1 MSPFCYDQQRKMLQR
16 PIIFAGTSQSPARRS
31 CIHGVRRR
39 DPSMASA
46 DGEAAS
52 MASAASGAASM
63 ASAARGATSMASADL
78 RRARAAELHPWRPL
92 FLGKRKRPAR
102 APTGDEETPRW
113 CFKLGRFLARYGV
126 VSAALG
132 GRRQC
137 FCERKKGAGRIVF
150 LPRSDG
156 LRDLI

>member
-1 MSPFCYDQQRKMLQR
+1 
-16 PIIFAGTSQSPARRS
+16 
-31 CIHGVRRR
+31 
-39 DPSMASA
+39 
-46 DGEAAS
+46 
-52 MASAASGAASM
+52 
-63 ASAARGATSMASADL
+63 MASADL

-132 GRRQC
+132 GGDNVSARGRRELSESC
-137 FCERKKGAGRIVF
+137 FYLDLTVF
-150 LPRSDG
+150 A
-156 LRDLI
+156 I

>member
-31 CIHGVRRR
+31 CIHGVRGR

-92 FLGKRKRPAR
+92 FLGKRRRPAR
-102 APTGDEETPRW
+102 APTGDEGTPRW

-132 GRRQC
+132 GGDNVSARGRRELSES
-137 FCERKKGAGRIVF
+137 FFYLDLTVF
-150 LPRSDG
+150 A
-156 LRDLI
+156 I